1 MDWSFIVVFSFAIK
15 FYSVISGISKWWL
28 AISLLC
34 LRVIF
39 KIFIKVLF
47 ITYSNCIIVELTF
60 SLPINQMPIYNFME
74 FQKRGV
80 AINFD
85 FEYRRL
91 HFEVS
96 YVFFSDSEFKVV
108 EVSII
113 FFVLQLVQVHNALQL
128 NKILA
133 I

>member
-15 FYSVISGISKWWL
+15 FYSVISGLSKWWL

-39 KIFIKVLF
+39 KIFIKIFF
-47 ITYSNCIIVELTF
+47 IAYSNCIIIELTF
-60 SLPINQMPIYNFME
+60 SLPINQMSIYSFME

-80 AINFD
+80 VINFD

-96 YVFFSDSEFKVV
+96 FVFFSDSEFKVV

-128 NKILA
+128 NK
-133 I
+133 